1 MPEGLPNSIDRS
13 LKELVRRAP
22 GAFLRLLG
30 IDADSAR
37 PADVSVNL
45 PEYRADQVFLI
56 GPDDAPD
63 RWALHLEYQLQADPR
78 ELRGWFLKNAGLTAQ
93 LQMPVLLAV
102 IYLTRGGRRS
112 FPKRYRAEAGGLTN
126 EFRFHTIHLW
136 EHAAR
141 IRSGELAELAP
152 LLVLCEDEPTVETL
166 FEERDLIRALE
177 APRERKADLLGLALT
192 VAARRFD
199 MRLLADIFREELEM
213 IREATFVD
221 EWIREAAEKAAE
233 EATEKA
239 TVETEG
245 RATRAFLIRQL
256 RARFGSLPQSVE
268 THISELDAEA
278 CYELGERLMGA
289 ETLKE
294 LGLADG

>member
-1 MPEGLPNSIDRS
+1 MSPSTC
-13 LKELVRRAP
+13 
-22 GAFLRLLG
+22 
-30 IDADSAR
+30 
-37 PADVSVNL
+37 

-56 GPDDAPD
+56 GPDDDPD

-93 LQMPVLLAV
+93 LQAPVLLAV
-102 IYLTRGGRRS
+102 IYLTRGGRRT
-112 FPKRYRAEAGGLTN
+112 FPKRYQAEAQGLTN

-152 LLVLCEDEPTVETL
+152 LLVLCEDEPKVETL
-166 FEERDLIRALE
+166 FEERDLIRSVDVS
-177 APRERKADLLGLALT
+177 PERKSDLLGLALT

-199 MRLLADIFREELEM
+199 MRLLADIFREELVM

-221 EWIREAAEKAAE
+221 EWIQEAAKKAAE

-239 TVETEG
+239 QFETED
-245 RATRAFLIRQL
+245 RATRSMLLRQL
-256 RARFGSLPQSVE
+256 RARFGNLADTVE
-268 THISELDAEA
+268 ARVSSLDAEA
-278 CYELGERLMGA
+278 RYVLGERLMKA
-289 ETLKE
+289 ESLEE
-294 LGLADG
+294 LGLLD